1 MRCLSPLGACE
12 IDFGLLLVIFLTFA
26 PTMDCLLIGQDSVL
40 VLLVYTLVFVALKRN
55 REFAAGCFL
64 ACGLFKFHLVLPF
77 AIIFLLRR
85 RWSFV
90 LGFASIATLLF
101 LLSLVVSGPGVVLSY
116 PAMFLNPRHR
126 LLLGFQPQ
134 YAANIRGFVFL
145 LTNGRLPDA
154 VAGALAFAA

>member
-1 MRCLSPLGACE
+1 MLDALSQYARGVR

-55 REFAAGCFL
+55 REFAAGCLL

-90 LGFASIATLLF
+90 LGFSTIASLLF
-101 LLSLVVSGPGVVLSY
+101 LLARGIGAWCRHFLSRNVSESQTKVASGLS
-116 PAMFLNPRHR
+116 AAICREHSR
-126 LLLGFQPQ
+126 L
-134 YAANIRGFVFL
+134 IFL
-145 LTNGRLPDA
+145 LTNGRIPDA
-154 VAGALAFAA
+154 LPAY